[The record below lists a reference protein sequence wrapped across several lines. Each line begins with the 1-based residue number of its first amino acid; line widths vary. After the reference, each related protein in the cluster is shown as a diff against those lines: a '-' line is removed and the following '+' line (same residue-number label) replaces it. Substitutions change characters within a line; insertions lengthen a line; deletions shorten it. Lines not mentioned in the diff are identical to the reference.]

1 MPRADWHGPSFTSKW
16 VSLVIG
22 TTGPGS
28 QEAWSA
34 PPPIPPEPVSGKAQR
49 AAMVVAGGPLVA
61 GTERLDMSHKG
72 HKNFR
77 RSKRHL
83 TPTDASPMW
92 GAGSRSMR
100 HSHAKER
107 PAALGRTRPGW
118 PIAAGGL

>member
-1 MPRADWHGPSFTSKW
+1 MPRADWHGPSFR
-16 VSLVIG
+16 VEVGQLVIG

-34 PPPIPPEPVSGKAQR
+34 PPPIPPEPVSGGALASR
-49 AAMVVAGGPLVA
+49 YVVVAGGPLVA
-61 GTERLDMSHKG
+61 GTERLDMSGEG

-107 PAALGRTRPGW
+107 PAALGRTGRVGR
-118 PIAAGGL
+118 